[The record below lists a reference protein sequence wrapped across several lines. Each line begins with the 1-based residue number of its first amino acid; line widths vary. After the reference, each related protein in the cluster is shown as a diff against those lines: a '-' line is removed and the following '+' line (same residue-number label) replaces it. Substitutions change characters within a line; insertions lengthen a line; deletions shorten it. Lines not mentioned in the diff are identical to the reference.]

1 MIALRAHGS
10 RNNRGMCLGLRA
22 SDVAKELDVEAMA
35 VAPATGFA
43 GFDDPI
49 GTLARGRYDAF
60 GHEKDL
66 LGKQA
71 LELGEK
77 LLDLD
82 ELRGFAHNELEL
94 ARWIEID
101 KLLEHAHVEAAFFVA
116 SAPDA
121 RWVARVADYWS
132 AVGELGADGHQVAV
146 EIAKDSPCGFDGY
159 VDTFAS
165 PAVAQAFD
173 RGKEHGLATGQY
185 DMADCWSGALCAS
198 YRAAFFKDGVE
209 RANGAAWGP

>member
-1 MIALRAHGS
+1 MKA
-10 RNNRGMCLGLRA
+10 
-22 SDVAKELDVEAMA
+22 VA
-35 VAPATGFA
+35 VAPTAGFA
-43 GFDDPI
+43 GFDDPT
-49 GTLARGRYDAF
+49 GALARGRYDAF

-132 AVGELGADGHQVAV
+132 AVGELGADGHQIAV
-146 EIAKDSPCGFDGY
+146 KIAKDSACGFDGD
-159 VDTFAS
+159 VDAFLG
-165 PAVAQAFD
+165 PARAKAFD
-173 RGKEHGLATGQY
+173 CGKEHGLATGQDY
-185 DMADCWSGALCAS
+185 VAYGLSNS
-198 YRAAFFKDGVE
+198 NRTAFFED
-209 RANGAAWGP
+209 